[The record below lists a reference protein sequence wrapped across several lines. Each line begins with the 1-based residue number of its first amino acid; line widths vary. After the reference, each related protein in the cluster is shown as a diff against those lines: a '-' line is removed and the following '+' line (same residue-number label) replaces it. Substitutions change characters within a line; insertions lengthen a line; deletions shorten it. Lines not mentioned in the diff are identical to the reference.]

1 MMKSIDK
8 ILFWLSMI
16 AVTACVISSMLL
28 IFLMLLWL
36 AFAYAPWVILV
47 ISAGIV
53 IYAVCYIAVMIKR
66 EDSEKK
72 EKNEKTDRQ
81 TA

>member
-1 MMKSIDK
+1 MKSVGK
-8 ILFWLSMI
+8 ILSWLSMAAVI
-16 AVTACVISSMLL
+16 ACIVASMLL

-36 AFAYAPWVILV
+36 AFAYAPWVIFA

-53 IYAVCYIAVMIKR
+53 IYAVCYVAVMIKG
-66 EDSEKK
+66 EDREKK
-72 EKNEKTDRQ
+72 EKKNEKADRQ